1 MRALTALV
9 IFMGVLIVAGMA
21 VIVVTLVHRGGASA
35 VTVADLTLAQPA
47 GTHIA
52 SIAAAGNRLAVLLQ
66 GGGPDRILFI
76 DPDGRVVGQ
85 MRVAP

>member
-52 SIAAAGNRLAVLLQ
+52 SIASACMGSTSSRRFTSSRAEKPSVPLH
-66 GGGPDRILFI
+66 
-76 DPDGRVVGQ
+76 
-85 MRVAP
+85 